1 MCWIDEAF
9 GLFDVDFIIIK
20 WVGVVVVVVV
30 GCFFLPLYHVQQ
42 WMQ

>member
-20 WVGVVVVVVV
+20 WVGVVV